1 MTEDAPTQASPVVQA
16 LGLEKTFLLGT
27 NAVPALRGVD
37 FTVREG
43 EWVAIMGPSGCG
55 KTTLM
60 NLLGL
65 LDTPTAG
72 QVLIDGVDAA
82 GLPEN
87 RQADLRRD
95 RLGFVFQFY
104 SLVPMLTALENVMVP
119 MQLAGRSTNDAQ
131 ARATQLLESVGVG
144 QRGGHLPNELSG
156 GQQQRVAIARAL
168 ANDPALVIMD
178 EPTGDLDQASTQQIL
193 ELLGSLHERGAT
205 LVMVTHD
212 VGVARTAERVIHML
226 DGKILREERRGA
238 DGTFAEVEVA
248 ADAPPTVNE

>member
-156 GQQQRVAIARAL
+156 GQ
-168 ANDPALVIMD
+168 
-178 EPTGDLDQASTQQIL
+178 
-193 ELLGSLHERGAT
+193 
-205 LVMVTHD
+205 
-212 VGVARTAERVIHML
+212 
-226 DGKILREERRGA
+226 
-238 DGTFAEVEVA
+238 
-248 ADAPPTVNE
+248 